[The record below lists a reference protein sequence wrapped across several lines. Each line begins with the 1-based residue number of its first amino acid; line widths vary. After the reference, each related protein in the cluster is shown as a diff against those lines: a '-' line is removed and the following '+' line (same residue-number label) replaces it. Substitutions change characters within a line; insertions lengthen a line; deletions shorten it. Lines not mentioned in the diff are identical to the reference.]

1 VNSLASDCVGHLNE
15 EAVHTD
21 AYILDTPRLD
31 SVLEDLRS
39 EFSCSFI
46 DQELLAD
53 VMGKAHI
60 RIMRREDVYNNTVGE
75 THNPL
80 LGL

>member
-1 VNSLASDCVGHLNE
+1 MNTLASDCIGHLNE

-21 AYILDTPRLD
+21 AYILHTPRLD
-31 SVLEDLRS
+31 TVLEDLRS
-39 EFSCSFI
+39 EFSRSFI

-60 RIMRREDVYNNTVGE
+60 RIVRREDVYNDTVGE
-75 THNPL
+75 TDNS
-80 LGL
+80 